1 MPCPYPSRSP
11 ASMPGARTMR
21 LARRLAGGMTPA
33 EVAASEG
40 TSEEEILSLLADE
53 KFADLIAYHQ
63 DVQELPEDE
72 RERLLIDTA
81 LAGLLHL
88 ADMGDT
94 KALLFLTYEGNRGR
108 TTHNRLRHL
117 APRMTNR
124 PPRLRAWDDPD
135 PSAEPAAD
143 TLVRALDRG
152 GAKKAV
158 AAELHS
164 DLVAFARGN
173 PDVAAWILH
182 YAESRLATL
191 GESGAGAD
199 EQQGRAR
206 EEKPSKE

>member
-1 MPCPYPSRSP
+1 MQ
-11 ASMPGARTMR
+11 G
-21 LARRLAGGMTPA
+21 
-33 EVAASEG
+33 
-40 TSEEEILSLLADE
+40 
-53 KFADLIAYHQ
+53 
-63 DVQELPEDE
+63 LPEDE

-81 LAGLLHL
+81 LASLLHL

-124 PPRLRAWDDPD
+124 PPRLRAWNDPD
-135 PSAEPAAD
+135 PSAEPVADAPVSKPSTQAAS
-143 TLVRALDRG
+143 
-152 GAKKAV
+152 KNAV
-158 AAELHS
+158 AAELHA
-164 DLVAFARGN
+164 DLAAFARSN

-206 EEKPSKE
+206 EEKPSEG